1 MYSGR
6 QILHGIDAIG
16 MRKIIVEG
24 AELANN
30 AAGKNTGWKKR
41 SIFWDLPY
49 WEDLLV
55 RHNLDVMHIE
65 KTSLTTFSMRF

>member
-16 MRKIIVEG
+16 MRKITVEG
-24 AELANN
+24 TELANN

-41 SIFWDLPY
+41 SIFWDQPY
-49 WEDLLV
+49 
-55 RHNLDVMHIE
+55 
-65 KTSLTTFSMRF
+65 